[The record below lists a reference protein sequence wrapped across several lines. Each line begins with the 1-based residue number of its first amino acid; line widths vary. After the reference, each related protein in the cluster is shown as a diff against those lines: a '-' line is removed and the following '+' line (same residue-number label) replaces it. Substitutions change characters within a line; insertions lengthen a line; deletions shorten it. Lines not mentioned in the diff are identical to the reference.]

1 MKKIITLLSVIGIL
15 SFQSCTVTDVEPVVD
30 NDTISEAFEIKNVD
44 LGKVTNNEYNFL
56 STFRYEIGGD
66 LYDDETVL
74 VYRLTGLVNSNT
86 PLWQLLPRTIY
97 FSNGDVLDYFYD
109 FSKVD
114 FVITASGSYNLLATP
129 SYIDNQTFRVVI
141 LPSNLASSI
150 NTNNYLEVMNVLN
163 LKESQIQKIDF

>member
-1 MKKIITLLSVIGIL
+1 MKKMIALLAVTGIL
-15 SFQSCTVTDVEPVVD
+15 SFQSCTVTDVTPVVD
-30 NDTISEAFEIKNVD
+30 NDTIPEAFEINNVN
-44 LGKVTNNEYNFL
+44 LSKVSNNEYNF
-56 STFRYEIGGD
+56 SSIFKYEIGGN

-74 VYRLTGLVNSNT
+74 IYRLTGFVNPNT
-86 PLWQLLPRTIY
+86 PLWQLLPKTVY

-129 SYIDNQTFRVVI
+129 SYIDNQTFRIVI
-141 LPSNLASSI
+141 LPSNLATSI

-163 LKESQIQKIDF
+163 LKESQVQKINL